1 MRKIQDGQTQEVT
14 SCICL
19 PLEHHGEPSST
30 SNKSA
35 MGFST
40 TPAMSASTLPST
52 TTIPSIVSILISK
65 KLMKTNYPLW
75 STQVL
80 PPIRAVQLEGL
91 LIGDDKELEKTI
103 TKIVDEKFVQE
114 PNPTYVLWVTRDQA
128 VLEFLLSSLMR
139 ETLMHVS
146 RCTSSVQAWS
156 ALNELYSS

>member
-91 LIGDDKELEKTI
+91 LIGDEKSQRRRSQRSSMRSLFKNQTLPMCYGLPE
-103 TKIVDEKFVQE
+103 TK
-114 PNPTYVLWVTRDQA
+114 P
-128 VLEFLLSSLMR
+128 SSSFFSHRSCVRPLCMSLAAR
-139 ETLMHVS
+139 PRYKHGVP
-146 RCTSSVQAWS
+146 
-156 ALNELYSS
+156 